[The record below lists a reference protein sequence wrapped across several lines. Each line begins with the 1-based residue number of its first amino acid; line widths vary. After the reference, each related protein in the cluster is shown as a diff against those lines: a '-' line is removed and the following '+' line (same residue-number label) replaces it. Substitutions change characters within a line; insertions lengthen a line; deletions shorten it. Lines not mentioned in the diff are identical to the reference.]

1 MCILYTHYAHR
12 ITMKPAELK
21 NIRIKMGLTQEQF
34 GDKLGFS
41 REKYIQLAVLGT
53 LANIKQPLTAHVG
66 RHTFG
71 GILAQLDTPIKVAQ
85 KLLGHKEMK
94 STEIYFHMRDKSLDK
109 AMKGFDSL

>member
-1 MCILYTHYAHR
+1 MRLNETCNMI
-12 ITMKPAELK
+12 IE
-21 NIRIKMGLTQEQF
+21 QEYIENVV
-34 GDKLGFS
+34 FS
-41 REKYIQLAVLGT
+41 
-53 LANIKQPLTAHVG
+53 QPDVG

-85 KLLGHKEMK
+85 KLLGHKEIA